1 MTAFTGGIS
10 GLGVPVSGPG
20 SAAPVVIEF
29 AEAGTDVLKAG
40 EIISGRVE
48 AGDGAY
54 RFRFEHGSASFLQ
67 PLRGGGIVPGA
78 AAFAVIGTHANGFF
92 LRPLSAGD
100 AAVGGAGA
108 ARQDGP
114 AAGRA
119 PPMVGVA
126 SPHNT
131 RHELPTAPVPSA
143 AAAVAHTVRQS
154 GEAKRASTDV
164 LAWTKNGAQVQ
175 RRAAAGLAAVGTNL
189 QQPVARGDTGMP
201 VEALRSGEA
210 LAYGALK
217 NRVGIGFSVPGA
229 GPLPAIANSAT
240 TDKVMSG
247 IDLQSLVPRAGPVA
261 TDFSAVR
268 VEVPQAKD
276 LDLKGGEVVQGVVE
290 RDGEGLRFS
299 FDLSGQSVSIPLQ
312 GRELPT
318 GKTVLTL
325 SAAEPGQGWLRPGSI
340 APAPVDAGAPQY
352 INESMTAASL
362 LLRPQNAEALA
373 GFLAPANLSRLLAHP
388 EFAEH
393 LVPLLKNRLKSDR
406 FGPAEVK
413 SAFESCG
420 IWAEGLLAQG
430 RPLRKNDVK
439 SALLGILNANREG
452 LAEMAMLDQFSAA
465 LGSIESAQV
474 QAAQAQIKGELLFN
488 FFIPFADANPV
499 KVSVSRAAPS
509 ELQSAP
515 PLVVNLYTK
524 NDSLGEVW
532 LNTQIEKNT
541 DIEIV
546 MWAVES
552 KVVSAASA
560 ASRRLLEHFRE
571 FGLQLKKISII
582 NGARPEAEALS
593 AAAGQ
598 LVNIQI

>member
-1 MTAFTGGIS
+1 MAVFNGGIVGVSAPAASS
-10 GLGVPVSGPG
+10 GASIPL
-20 SAAPVVIEF
+20 VVEF
-29 AEAGTDVLKAG
+29 AAVGMAPPKIGD
-40 EIISGRVE
+40 IISGRVE
-48 AGDGAY
+48 AADGLY
-54 RFRFEHGSASFLQ
+54 RIRFAFHGVTFEQ
-67 PLRGGGIVPGA
+67 PLRGGHILPGN
-78 AAFAVIGTHANGFF
+78 AAFTIVAEHANGFY
-92 LRPLSAGD
+92 LRPLPAGEAD
-100 AAVGGAGA
+100 FGSNGAIRGE
-108 ARQDGP
+108 GP
-114 AAGRA
+114 AAGTA
-119 PPMVGVA
+119 PQVVGATRPYNMRTDLPIVQAAARPPRLGAPGNRSSAEVLTLTNSGSQIWPPRVA
-126 SPHNT
+126 GSSAAQTDPLRQLQRDEGGAASAALPREEPPAVSVLNT
-131 RHELPTAPVPSA
+131 RVNTGPALPGGVSRPT
-143 AAAVAHTVRQS
+143 
-154 GEAKRASTDV
+154 
-164 LAWTKNGAQVQ
+164 
-175 RRAAAGLAAVGTNL
+175 
-189 QQPVARGDTGMP
+189 
-201 VEALRSGEA
+201 
-210 LAYGALK
+210 
-217 NRVGIGFSVPGA
+217 I
-229 GPLPAIANSAT
+229 INSAN
-240 TDKVMSG
+240 TDKTMSG
-247 IDLQSLVPRAGPVA
+247 IDLQSLAPRAGPVV

-268 VEVPQAKD
+268 IEVAQAKD
-276 LDLKGGEVVQGVVE
+276 MGLKAGEVVHGVVE

-325 SAAEPGQGWLRPGSI
+325 SSVEPGKGWLRPASI
-340 APAPVDAGAPQY
+340 APAPVDNGATQY

-373 GFLAPANLSRLLAHP
+373 RFLAPANLSRLLADP

-430 RPLRKNDVK
+430 KPLRKNDVK
-439 SALLGILNANREG
+439 SALLRILNANRES
-452 LAEMAMLDQFSAA
+452 LADLARLDQFSAA

-524 NDSLGEVW
+524 NDSLGELW
-532 LNTQIEKNT
+532 LNTQIEKNA

-546 MWAVES
+546 MWAIES

-560 ASRRLLEHFRE
+560 ASRRLLDHFRE

-582 NGARPEAEALS
+582 NGARPETDALS
-593 AAAGQ
+593 AASGQ
-598 LVNIQI
+598 LVNLQI